1 MSVPFLYVRASGSYR
16 EIGRQ
21 IGEAARPQVEASVA
35 FYREYFETM
44 SGGLSFAAAERQ
56 AAAYLRFARAYT
68 PQLVEELEGMAEGA
82 GRPFMELFVP
92 NCGEEFTSSE
102 PVEGPSAPQPEGAGA
117 AARGDTSDAGT
128 GPATGA
134 VVPARPPGGRQGDHC
149 TAVAVNAGG
158 RHVIGHNMDWYVID
172 VESNVVFDL
181 TLPGGTRILTI
192 AGVPYLPMLGMT
204 SDGIGNVS
212 NSLHSNDN
220 RIGLPNV
227 FVRRW
232 SLEARSVGE
241 ARRRGLH
248 HARARGTNQLFLDT
262 TGHLVDVESSALAS
276 GETSGGEWF
285 AHTNHYDLPQMSS
298 REAVY
303 HEESRTRLATARR
316 LLADGVAGGD
326 DPVDVIARVLRCHEP
341 SPDDCICSHPDGTEP
356 LGEQGQT
363 VASMICDLD
372 ERRLY
377 ACAGTPCDNP
387 YQVFE
392 MA

>member
-1 MSVPFLYVRASGSYR
+1 
-16 EIGRQ
+16 
-21 IGEAARPQVEASVA
+21 
-35 FYREYFETM
+35 
-44 SGGLSFAAAERQ
+44 
-56 AAAYLRFARAYT
+56 
-68 PQLVEELEGMAEGA
+68 MAEGA

-92 NCGEEFTSSE
+92 NCGEEFTSGQ
-102 PVEGPSAPQPEGAGA
+102 PVAGRPAPLPEAAGA
-117 AARGDTSDAGT
+117 AADASDDAAAGASPAGPSEGRRGDY
-128 GPATGA
+128 
-134 VVPARPPGGRQGDHC
+134 C

-158 RHVIGHNMDWYVID
+158 RHVVGHNMDWYVVD

-212 NSLHSNDN
+212 NSLHSNDD

-232 SLEARSVGE
+232 SLEAPTVDE

-262 TGHLVDVESSALAS
+262 AGRLVDVESSALAS
-276 GETSGGEWF
+276 SETSSGEWF
-285 AHTNHYDLPQMSS
+285 AHTNHYALPEMSS

-303 HEESRTRLATARR
+303 HEESRIRLATARR
-316 LLADGVAGGD
+316 MLADGVAAGD
-326 DPVDVIARVLRCHEP
+326 DPIELIARVLRCHEP
-341 SPDDCICSHPDGTEP
+341 TPDDSICGHPEESEP
-356 LGEQGQT
+356 LGEQIQT

-377 ACAGTPCDNP
+377 ASAGTPCANP

-392 MA
+392 MD